1 MAHAVQTPH
10 GRGYDSGLTYF
21 DYMTGA
27 PAGLCHRCHCCDP
40 SPSPPLADFWAENRM
55 NCGTKKAPLP
65 TVDMWDT
72 DGPGYGLNG
81 SWACNQT
88 AQAGCTYQVRPWEGR
103 RRRQAA

>member
-1 MAHAVQTPH
+1 MWGGGAEPQLPLLLTPW
-10 GRGYDSGLTYF
+10 
-21 DYMTGA
+21 
-27 PAGLCHRCHCCDP
+27 PPC
-40 SPSPPLADFWAENRM
+40 PPLADFWAENRM

-88 AQAGCTYQVRPWEGR
+88 AQAGCTYQVRSWEDRWRTLTMHDGC
-103 RRRQAA
+103 